1 VEGYEF
7 VFQGA
12 AAIYALRIPTGSLY
26 GSGPLIRVRR
36 SSDNA
41 ELDIGASGL
50 ADGNGNRWLDEVA
63 LLAHVG
69 VGDGFVTTWY
79 DQSGSAIN
87 ATQATALTQPRI
99 VSAGVVD
106 KLNGV
111 PTVVYSG
118 AQSLDTAVVG
128 ITQHAVVAVVAVNLA
143 GAPTQH
149 IIRQGVS
156 PFWLI
161 RYQSASNNWR
171 YTNNSPTLIGGEP
184 VTNTLTIVT
193 GVATDGARGR
203 LLENGVQ
210 IASGGS
216 STPFLTTAVIALG
229 SHAGIDFF
237 TGALSEVVVFGA
249 PYISQALE
257 RNQGTAFGIAVA

>member
-1 VEGYEF
+1 
-7 VFQGA
+7 
-12 AAIYALRIPTGSLY
+12 
-26 GSGPLIRVRR
+26 VRR

-41 ELDIGASGL
+41 ELDIGAVDSGL
-50 ADGNGNRWLDEVA
+50 VDGNGNRWLDEVA

-87 ATQATALTQPRI
+87 ATQAVALTQPRI

-106 KLNGV
+106 KRNGA
-111 PTVVYSG
+111 PTIAYSG

-128 ITQHAVVAVVAVNLA
+128 ITQHATNAVVAVNLA
-143 GAPTQH
+143 GAVTQH
-149 IIRQGVS
+149 VVRQGVS
-156 PFWLI
+156 PYWLI
-161 RYQSASNNWR
+161 RYQSAGNNWR
-171 YTNNSPTLIGGEP
+171 YTNNTPVLFGGEP
-184 VTNTLTIVT
+184 VTNTLAILT
-193 GVATDGARGR
+193 GIATDGTRGR

-210 IASGGS
+210 LASGGP
-216 STPFLTTAVIALG
+216 STPFLTTAVITLG

-237 TGALSEVVVFGA
+237 TGGLSELVIFGA

-257 RNQGTAFGIAVA
+257 RNQGAAFGIAVA